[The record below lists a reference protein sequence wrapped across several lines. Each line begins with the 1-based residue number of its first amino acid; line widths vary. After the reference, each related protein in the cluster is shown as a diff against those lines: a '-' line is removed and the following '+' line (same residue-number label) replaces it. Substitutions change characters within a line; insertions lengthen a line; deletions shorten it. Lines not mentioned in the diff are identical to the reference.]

1 MGTEEHHVFF
11 TASAGTSLPEAMEQ
25 LWPWLDRNDIKP
37 LGFEHG
43 ITQSGQVEVQLT
55 FGTRHEASLFE
66 HAFCDVDNF
75 ASHAR

>member
-11 TASAGTSLPEAMEQ
+11 TASAGTSLLEAMEQ
-25 LWPWLDRNDIKP
+25 LQPWLDQNEIKP
-37 LGFEHG
+37 IGFEHS

-66 HAFCDVDNF
+66 RAFCEVDDV
-75 ASHAR
+75 A